1 VTERK
6 TSNRSVIVSGASR
19 GLGLETALTLAAS
32 GFDVWA
38 GYRDEAHRAPMLSAA
53 QERGVTITPLA
64 LDVSSRDSANRA
76 VAQVV
81 EAAGGVYAIVN
92 NAAVTLRGYFED
104 LGDEEIRR
112 LLDVN
117 LLGPMN
123 VTRAALPFM
132 RTAGRGRV
140 VMMSSVAGRIGS
152 MTLTAY
158 VASKF
163 GLEGFSESLALELE
177 PLGIQVVIIEPG
189 IVDSGI
195 WHEGRRIAEG
205 ARDTSSPYREWLVK
219 AEAQADALV
228 RTSRLRPADVAATV
242 LTAVST
248 PRPRLR
254 YTVGRRASLVM
265 SLRRH
270 LPGELFERVY
280 FGEVMRRVTGRGRS
294 RGVELT

>member
-1 VTERK
+1 
-6 TSNRSVIVSGASR
+6 VSGASR
-19 GLGLETALTLAAS
+19 GLGLETALTLAAN

-38 GYRDEAHRAPMLSAA
+38 GYRDEAHRAAMLSAA
-53 QERGVTITPLA
+53 HERGVAITPLA
-64 LDVSSRDSANRA
+64 LDVANRDSAARA
-76 VAQVV
+76 VAQVAD
-81 EAAGGVYAIVN
+81 AAGGIYAIVN

-104 LGDEEIRR
+104 LQDDEIRR
-112 LLDVN
+112 VFDVN
-117 LLGPMN
+117 LLGAMN
-123 VTRAALPFM
+123 LTRAALPFM
-132 RTAGRGRV
+132 RAAGRGRV

-195 WHEGRRIAEG
+195 WHEGRRIAAG
-205 ARDTSSPYREWLVK
+205 ARDTASPYYEWFVK

-228 RTSRLRPADVAATV
+228 RTSRLRPADIAATV
-242 LTAVST
+242 LTAVT
-248 PRPRLR
+248 TRRPRLR

-294 RGVELT
+294 RGAELT